1 MTNKEKLEALK
12 AFLIE
17 NTIEFEENYKSRS
30 KHVVFDLRISSPL
43 IAVIISNNLDS
54 ETYRKIRKGYTPF
67 LIRDNET
74 VEFIIEKMKNC
85 IVDRMMLEQKRMEKE
100 TKKEEARC
108 FAAECERRHQE
119 KLARKAVAKMSNSK
133 PKPKRKRIVRYEKV
147 EPIKK

>member
-17 NTIEFEENYKSRS
+17 NKVEFEENYKSRS
-30 KHVVFDLRISSPL
+30 KHVVFDLRIGSPR
-43 IAVIISNNLDS
+43 IAVLICNNMDS
-54 ETYRKIRKGYTPF
+54 ETYRKIRKGYAPF
-67 LIRDNET
+67 LIHDNET
-74 VEFIIEKMKNC
+74 AEFIIEKMKNC
-85 IVDRMMLEQKRMEKE
+85 IVDGMMLEQKRMERE
-100 TKKEEARC
+100 IRKEEARK

>member
-17 NTIEFEENYKSRS
+17 NKIEFEENYKSRS
-30 KHVVFDLRISSPL
+30 KHVVFDLRIGSPR

-54 ETYRKIRKGYTPF
+54 ETYRKIRKGYAPF

-100 TKKEEARC
+100 TKKEETRLYV
-108 FAAECERRHQE
+108 AECERRHQE
-119 KLARKAVAKMSNSK
+119 KLARKAAAK
-133 PKPKRKRIVRYEKV
+133 KPKRKRVRIVRYERV
-147 EPIKK
+147 EPRRTNDV

>member
-1 MTNKEKLEALK
+1 MTNKDKLEALK

-17 NTIEFEENYKSRS
+17 NKVEFVENYKSRS

-54 ETYRKIRKGYTPF
+54 VTYRRIRKGYTPF

-74 VEFIIEKMKNC
+74 VEFVIEKMKNC
-85 IVDRMMLEQKRMEKE
+85 IVDRMMLEQKKMERE
-100 TKKEEARC
+100 ARKEEARR

-119 KLARKAVAKMSNSK
+119 KLARKAAAK
-133 PKPKRKRIVRYEKV
+133 KPKRKRVRIVRYERV

>member
-17 NTIEFEENYKSRS
+17 NKIEFEENYKSRS
-30 KHVVFDLRISSPL
+30 KHVVFDLRIGSPR
-43 IAVIISNNLDS
+43 IAIIISNNLDN
-54 ETYRKIRKGYTPF
+54 ETYRKIRKGYDPF

-85 IVDRMMLEQKRMEKE
+85 IVDRMMLEQKRMERE
-100 TKKEEARC
+100 TKKKEARC

-119 KLARKAVAKMSNSK
+119 KLARKTTAK
-133 PKPKRKRIVRYEKV
+133 KPKRKRVRIVRYEKV
-147 EPIKK
+147 EPKKK

>member
-17 NTIEFEENYKSRS
+17 NKIEFVENYRSRT
-30 KHVVFDLRISSPL
+30 KHMVFDLRIGSPL
-43 IAVIISNNLDS
+43 IAVIISNNLEH

-74 VEFIIEKMKNC
+74 VEFVIEKMKNC
-85 IVDRMMLEQKRMEKE
+85 IVDRMLLEQKRMEKE
-100 TKKEEARC
+100 AKKEEARR

-119 KLARKAVAKMSNSK
+119 KLARKAAAQ
-133 PKPKRKRIVRYEKV
+133 KPKRKRMRIVRYEKV
-147 EPIKK
+147 EQIKKNI